1 MKKFI
6 LAWSVLTLGLVM
18 IALLGGCGSVG
29 SSASPQPTA
38 TPTPNPSPSPTPPGP
53 TPPPS
58 PTPTTAAQWTIF
70 FVNGV
75 ETPAQP
81 TDEYRL
87 NADGT
92 LSLVAGSPF
101 PITGLLATSG
111 NFLMVANTNSL
122 SAYRIDPATGVPAI
136 SGNGTVAGTAAL
148 AADARDVYV
157 VGLSSDNANNVI
169 YGLSVAASG
178 ILTPLSGSPF
188 LLSGACA
195 MCNQPVSMA
204 VNNNFILVG
213 TCGFHGAGG
222 VLVLPSAADGTLG
235 KPLPGGIEEQSQ
247 VALQQPAGNAAFGI
261 DGGLTAINSYLID
274 STGKPASA
282 SFISGDFMD
291 EVVDPTGK
299 FLLATGST
307 GVVHVFSINAATAAI
322 SQIGTSESVGSGA
335 NLIAMDP
342 GGRFVIVTQASN
354 LGIPPPP
361 DQITVFTFDPASG
374 AMKKLPNSYPVGKIP
389 VRITVVAE

>member
-1 MKKFI
+1 MKKSV
-6 LAWSVLTLGLVM
+6 LAWSVLILGLVM
-18 IALLGGCGSVG
+18 IAFLAGCGSG
-29 SSASPQPTA
+29 SVSSSTSPQPTA
-38 TPTPNPSPSPTPPGP
+38 TPTPNPSPSPTPPS
-53 TPPPS
+53 PS
-58 PTPTTAAQWTIF
+58 PTPTPAAHGTF
-70 FVNGV
+70 AFVNGV
-75 ETPAQP
+75 ATPAQP

-87 NADGT
+87 NPDGT
-92 LSLVAGSPF
+92 LTLVPGSPF
-101 PITGLLATSG
+101 PITGLLATGGS
-111 NFLMVANTNSL
+111 FLMVANTTSL

-169 YGLSVAASG
+169 YGFSVGASG

-213 TCGFHGAGG
+213 TSGFHGAGG
-222 VLVLPSAADGTLG
+222 VLVLPRAADGTLG
-235 KPLPGGIEEQSQ
+235 KPQPGGIEEQSQ